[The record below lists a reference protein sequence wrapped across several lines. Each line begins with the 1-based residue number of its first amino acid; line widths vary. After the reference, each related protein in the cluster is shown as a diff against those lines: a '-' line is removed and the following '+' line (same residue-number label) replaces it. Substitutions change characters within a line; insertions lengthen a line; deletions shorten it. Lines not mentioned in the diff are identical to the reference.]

1 MTTTLRGSLSLAV
14 LAGVFASPSALAW
27 EHLGHVWLPE
37 DMPLEYYVADEEAC
51 ALTTVPPEYCTPAM
65 QEAWGIWEDIPCV
78 EYTTLYAGVCD
89 NIGYEPGNG
98 LNYIAFDDPYDELEA
113 GAIAAALSV
122 DDRTLAFVLE
132 GTAYLHAYDSDIVF
146 NDNVLL
152 DTRENIREGRCNGG
166 FDMVSIGVHEMGH
179 TLGLGHSCEENDLC
193 TDPKLKNAMM
203 YWTGAPC
210 NNFDPVEDD
219 IEGTTALYGPY
230 ASFVCSHTVSE
241 DLAIGIVPFELK
253 CVITAE
259 DVTEITSAY
268 WRFGDGGTSDQVAAS
283 HVYEEPGNYTV
294 QVTVNGDR
302 EDCGEEGWEYN
313 YRRVGYV
320 RACGLPEPE
329 FTFEPV
335 EGLTYQMLNESNVS
349 VYGCIQDIQWE
360 VYKGGSAN
368 GNPITELTAKA
379 WEPRLT
385 FPEAGEYT
393 VVMNLG
399 GPAGTSAA
407 QLTIDVKSARSS
419 GGCDTAGA
427 GALGAAGALAGL
439 LVVARRRRD

>member
-1 MTTTLRGSLSLAV
+1 MTQHLRGIMPLAI
-14 LAGVFASPSALAW
+14 LAGSLASPSAHAW

-37 DMPLEYYVADEEAC
+37 DMPLEYYVAGEDAC

-65 QEAWGIWEDIPCV
+65 QEAWSIWENTPCI
-78 EYTTLYAGVCD
+78 ELSTQYAGECENV
-89 NIGYEPGNG
+89 GYDPGNG
-98 LNYIAFDDPYDELEA
+98 LLYITFDDPEDELEA

-146 NDNVLL
+146 NDNTLL
-152 DTRENIREGRCNGG
+152 DTRENIQEGRCNGG
-166 FDMVSIGVHEMGH
+166 FDMVMIGVHEMGH
-179 TLGLGHSCEENDLC
+179 TLGLGHSCEENEVC
-193 TDPKLKNAMM
+193 TDPLLKNAIM

-210 NNFDPVEDD
+210 LELDPVEDD
-219 IEGTTALYGPY
+219 IEGLTALYGPY
-230 ASFVCSHTVSE
+230 ASFVCSHTVSD

-253 CVITAE
+253 CVITSD
-259 DVTEITSAY
+259 DVTEITKAS
-268 WRFGDGGTSDQVAAS
+268 WRFGDGGVSDQVAAS
-283 HVYEEPGNYTV
+283 HTYTEPGNYTV

-302 EDCGEEGWEYN
+302 EECGADGWEYN

-329 FTFEPV
+329 FTYEPI
-335 EGLTYQMLNESNVS
+335 EGLTYQLMNESNVS

-360 VYKGGSAN
+360 VYKGSKVS

-379 WEPRLT
+379 WEPQIT

-399 GPAGTSAA
+399 GPAGTTASA
-407 QLTIDVKSARSS
+407 LTIEVKKSA
-419 GGCDTAGA
+419 GTGCETVGA
-427 GALGAAGALAGL
+427 SDFGVAGALAGL
-439 LVVARRRRD
+439 LVLARRRRD